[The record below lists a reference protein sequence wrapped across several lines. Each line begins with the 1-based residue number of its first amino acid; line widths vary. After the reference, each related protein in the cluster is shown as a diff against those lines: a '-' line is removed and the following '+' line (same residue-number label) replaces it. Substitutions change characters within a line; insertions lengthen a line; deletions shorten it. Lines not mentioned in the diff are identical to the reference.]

1 MKKFVFIAAVLGFTN
16 VFVAMT
22 QQKNS
27 PIPLHNNGI
36 ETFTV
41 YEADGSNYCYNGGR
55 GATSCSISGG
65 IDIKGG
71 ELVQHAMFHV
81 KLAIMLVVVFVV
93 LVKNIKVYEENSN
106 IVLGIIVFSVLL
118 PKRTE
123 KCYPKDRS
131 RLITYRYSENI
142 CIKNDKF
149 RNCG

>member
-55 GATSCSISGG
+55 GG
-65 IDIKGG
+65 
-71 ELVQHAMFHV
+71 
-81 KLAIMLVVVFVV
+81 
-93 LVKNIKVYEENSN
+93 Y
-106 IVLGIIVFSVLL
+106 LL
-118 PKRTE
+118 FYKWWNRYKR
-123 KCYPKDRS
+123 RGS
-131 RLITYRYSENI
+131 
-142 CIKNDKF
+142 
-149 RNCG
+149 

>member
-1 MKKFVFIAAVLGFTN
+1 MYLLLLYWDLL
-16 VFVAMT
+16 MYLLQWT

-71 ELVQHAMFHV
+71 GASAACDVSCQTGYYACC
-81 KLAIMLVVVFVV
+81 
-93 LVKNIKVYEENSN
+93 
-106 IVLGIIVFSVLL
+106 GI
-118 PKRTE
+118 RCTCE
-123 KCYPKDRS
+123 KY
-131 RLITYRYSENI
+131 
-142 CIKNDKF
+142 
-149 RNCG
+149 

>member
-93 LVKNIKVYEENSN
+93 LVKILKCMRKIVILSLGLLFFCSLAKENRKM
-106 IVLGIIVFSVLL
+106 L
-118 PKRTE
+118 PK
-123 KCYPKDRS
+123 
-131 RLITYRYSENI
+131 
-142 CIKNDKF
+142 
-149 RNCG
+149 G

>member
-71 ELVQHAMFHV
+71 GFFPPVSDQ
-81 KLAIMLVVVFVV
+81 
-93 LVKNIKVYEENSN
+93 
-106 IVLGIIVFSVLL
+106 
-118 PKRTE
+118 
-123 KCYPKDRS
+123 C
-131 RLITYRYSENI
+131 
-142 CIKNDKF
+142 
-149 RNCG
+149 RNG

>member
-41 YEADGSNYCYNGGR
+41 YEADGSNYCYNGG
-55 GATSCSISGG
+55 

-71 ELVQHAMFHV
+71 GASAACDVSCQTGYYACC
-81 KLAIMLVVVFVV
+81 
-93 LVKNIKVYEENSN
+93 
-106 IVLGIIVFSVLL
+106 GI
-118 PKRTE
+118 RCTCE
-123 KCYPKDRS
+123 KY
-131 RLITYRYSENI
+131 
-142 CIKNDKF
+142 
-149 RNCG
+149 

>member
-16 VFVAMT
+16 IFVAMT

-71 ELVQHAMFHV
+71 GASAACDVSCQTGYYACC
-81 KLAIMLVVVFVV
+81 
-93 LVKNIKVYEENSN
+93 
-106 IVLGIIVFSVLL
+106 GI
-118 PKRTE
+118 RCTCE
-123 KCYPKDRS
+123 KY
-131 RLITYRYSENI
+131 
-142 CIKNDKF
+142 
-149 RNCG
+149 

>member
-1 MKKFVFIAAVLGFTN
+1 MAQPVKDLTWSLLHLWSLLWLRYNTCSGNQELSHAMAQPKKNKMKKFVFIAAVLGFTN

-71 ELVQHAMFHV
+71 GASAACDVSCQTGYYACC
-81 KLAIMLVVVFVV
+81 
-93 LVKNIKVYEENSN
+93 
-106 IVLGIIVFSVLL
+106 GI
-118 PKRTE
+118 RCTCE
-123 KCYPKDRS
+123 KY
-131 RLITYRYSENI
+131 
-142 CIKNDKF
+142 
-149 RNCG
+149 

>member
-71 ELVQHAMFHV
+71 GASAACDVSCQTGYYACCGIRCTCRKILKCMRKIVILSLGLCFFCS
-81 KLAIMLVVVFVV
+81 LA
-93 LVKNIKVYEENSN
+93 KENRKM
-106 IVLGIIVFSVLL
+106 L
-118 PKRTE
+118 PK
-123 KCYPKDRS
+123 
-131 RLITYRYSENI
+131 
-142 CIKNDKF
+142 
-149 RNCG
+149 G

>member
-1 MKKFVFIAAVLGFTN
+1 MLLFIYWFGKFVFIAAVLGFTN

-71 ELVQHAMFHV
+71 GASAACDVSCQTGYYACC
-81 KLAIMLVVVFVV
+81 
-93 LVKNIKVYEENSN
+93 
-106 IVLGIIVFSVLL
+106 GI
-118 PKRTE
+118 RCTCE
-123 KCYPKDRS
+123 KY
-131 RLITYRYSENI
+131 
-142 CIKNDKF
+142 
-149 RNCG
+149 

>member
-81 KLAIMLVVVFVV
+81 KLVIMLVVVFVV

-106 IVLGIIVFSVLL
+106 IVLGLLFFLFSCQREQKNVTQRIEVDLSHIDTV
-118 PKRTE
+118 KISA
-123 KCYPKDRS
+123 S
-131 RLITYRYSENI
+131 R
-142 CIKNDKF
+142 NDKF